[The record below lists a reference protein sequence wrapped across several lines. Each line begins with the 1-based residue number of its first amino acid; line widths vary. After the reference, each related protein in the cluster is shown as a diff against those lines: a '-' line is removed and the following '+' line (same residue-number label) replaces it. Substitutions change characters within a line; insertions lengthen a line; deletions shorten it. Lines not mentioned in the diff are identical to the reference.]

1 MVLTDLSK
9 FDSYMFNLLLNKIK
23 NTKSQYDADL
33 AKEESVLKGRRYSD
47 DERIARM
54 VVGDIYAQCG
64 FDYEKANEKFVSLNS
79 NDIEPY
85 IKAAILDSASA
96 DYYYT
101 YEKQWD

>member
-1 MVLTDLSK
+1 MILTDLSK
-9 FDSYMFNLLLNKIK
+9 FDSYMFNLLVSKIK
-23 NTKSQYDADL
+23 NTKSQYDSDL
-33 AKEESVLKGRRYSD
+33 DKEESVLKGRRYSD

-54 VVGDIYAQCG
+54 VVGNIYAECG
-64 FDYEKANEKFVSLNS
+64 FDYDKANKKLVSLS
-79 NDIEPY
+79 SVEIQPY